1 MLGVLW
7 PNYRLER
14 YRVPRS
20 LVDFIVTEEG
30 VLSTKNWVPGKNVLN
45 KTRER
50 NEG

>member
-30 VLSTKNWVPGKNVLN
+30 AFSTKDWIPEKMVLN
-45 KTRER
+45 KKR
-50 NEG
+50 